1 MTIFDHS
8 FSLIALI
15 LGLALVEVLSSFVRA
30 LRDRHAT
37 PIGWLTPMLA
47 VFVIG
52 DITTYWGILWE
63 VRLLLPSVWPT
74 LGLGVFLSSIY
85 YAAAS
90 LVFPAREADWENLDA
105 YFMRIKRVVFGLIL
119 SCFMIVLA
127 AEIAIGRSFDQ
138 TTVIEDAAYIF
149 FLIFTALAPWKSANI
164 LGLLGLNAVLALS
177 FFLPG

>member
-30 LRDRHAT
+30 LRNRRAT

-74 LGLGVFLSSIY
+74 LGLGVFLSSLY

-90 LVFPAREADWENLDA
+90 LVFPDSKDDWGRLDD
-105 YFMRIKRVVFGLIL
+105 YFMRTKRTVFGLML
-119 SCFMIVLA
+119 SCFVMVVA
-127 AEIAIGRSFDQ
+127 AEIAIGRAFDRM
-138 TTVIEDAAYIF
+138 TIIEDSMYVF
-149 FLIFTALAPWKSANI
+149 FLAFTALVPWKTANVV
-164 LGLLGLNAVLALS
+164 GLLGLIVVLLMS
-177 FFLPG
+177 FFA